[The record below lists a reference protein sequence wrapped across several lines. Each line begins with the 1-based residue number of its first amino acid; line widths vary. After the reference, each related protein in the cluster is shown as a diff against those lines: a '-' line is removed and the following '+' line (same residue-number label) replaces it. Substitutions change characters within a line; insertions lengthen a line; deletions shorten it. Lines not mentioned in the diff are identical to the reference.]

1 MYKKL
6 GTATALAL
14 ALAAPLAPL
23 ASSAASAEP
32 LPPPVPIKG
41 QPVEEIKSDVVKD
54 LVTAI
59 ADVQAR
65 KVLHDSL
72 IKDGQADLTTV
83 FADLK
88 GSKGADFFNRQVDK
102 ADREVKHAK
111 GLAKMQDSALSI
123 RLVNPETKDKLK
135 PGPGATNILLAS
147 SSSNDEK
154 GATVTAYDFN
164 GKKYELDVH
173 TPPTVPVAL
182 VELDNEKITPI
193 AMEVV
198 SEELA
203 KVGVESEAIKPGP
216 VGDQEETSLK
226 AAPATTKI
234 VTRMDRVK
242 VNNDQE
248 PWISGRAEFYGM
260 ALGQGKDGKARV
272 DLVQMPYL
280 DYDDTTYFPNQI
292 IVDWSHYKWNAVD
305 FMFMEHDDNTNY
317 AQIAIVVANAIAPFT
332 GGAEY
337 VALATKVLNAL
348 PASWFTND
356 DDYADSLYFLT
367 RDSQGAKVGAGNNVR
382 VTLSKRI
389 VTSN

>member
-23 ASSAASAEP
+23 TSSSANAA
-32 LPPPVPIKG
+32 PPVPIKG

-65 KVLHDSL
+65 KVLHDTL
-72 IKDGQADLTTV
+72 IKDGQADLTTL
-83 FADLK
+83 FADTK
-88 GSKGADFFNRQVDK
+88 GSKGADFFNRQVGK
-102 ADREVKHAK
+102 ADHDVKKAK
-111 GLAKMQDSALSI
+111 GLGRMHDSALSI

-135 PGPGATNILLAS
+135 PGPGASNILLAA

-154 GATVTAYDFN
+154 GAKVDAYDLN
-164 GKKYELDVH
+164 GRKHELDVH

-182 VELDNEKITPI
+182 VELDNEKITPV
-193 AMEVV
+193 AMEVL

-203 KVGVESEAIKPGP
+203 KAGVESDAIKPGP

-226 AAPATTKI
+226 AAATTKI

-272 DLVQMPYL
+272 DMVQMPYL

-305 FMFMEHDDNTNY
+305 FMFMEHDDNSNY
-317 AQIAIVVANAIAPFT
+317 ATIAITIANAIAPFT

-337 VALATKVLNAL
+337 VQLATKVLEAL

-367 RDSQGAKVGAGNNVR
+367 RDTQGQKVGAGNNVR

-389 VTSN
+389 VISN